1 MLSPEERRMLADRDK
16 RVRAEEKVKKQ
27 RQRQLKLAKAVEL
40 LDQPDPEQHL
50 QELRRQITD
59 YEILI

>member
-1 MLSPEERRMLADRDK
+1 MLADRDK
-16 RVRAEEKVKKQ
+16 RVRAEEKAEKE
-27 RQRQLKLAKAVEL
+27 RQRQLKLAKAVDL